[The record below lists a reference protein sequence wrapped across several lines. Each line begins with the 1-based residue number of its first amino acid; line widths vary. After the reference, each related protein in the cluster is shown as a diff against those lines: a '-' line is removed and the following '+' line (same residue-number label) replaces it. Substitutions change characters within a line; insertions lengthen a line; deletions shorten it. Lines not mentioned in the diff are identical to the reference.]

1 MIADFSAAAA
11 SRTCGV
17 DKGIA
22 EDWVEIGSSTGEPG
36 VSSTMEGKG
45 GKKCGIYS
53 GGSQFGS
60 RGRFRLG
67 EDGLEM
73 GDKGN
78 GGVDGRD
85 GVRFRGRAL
94 IRLGDVSSTSMS
106 CCSSTNCGESYI
118 LTSSSEPL
126 PSSSAK
132 SISSKRGVGQRAY
145 SSKMASS
152 LSCLSP
158 SARWAEKE
166 MRGE

>member
-1 MIADFSAAAA
+1 
-11 SRTCGV
+11 
-17 DKGIA
+17 
-22 EDWVEIGSSTGEPG
+22 
-36 VSSTMEGKG
+36 MEGKG

-85 GVRFRGRAL
+85 GRRFRGRAL
-94 IRLGDVSSTSMS
+94 IGLGHVSSTSMS
-106 CCSSTNCGESYI
+106 CCSSTNSVESYI
-118 LTSSSEPL
+118 STSSSEPL
-126 PSSSAK
+126 PPSSAK
-132 SISSKRGVGQRAY
+132 LSSSERGVGQRPY
-145 SSKMASS
+145 SSKMTSS
-152 LSCLSP
+152 LSCLNP

-166 MRGE
+166 MGGD